1 MTNHKLNFD
10 GKTLGIEGVS
20 KVVEISDKECLFKL
34 ADKTL
39 AVKGSGLNVVRLDR
53 TEGVVVLET
62 EQFERI
68 VWMKLLGVGKEQL
81 YVFLLF
87 VALGVVVGVGYL
99 IGYKLTKGR
108 LAAALFDGIY
118 CTASAFALF
127 FLNLTANNGQARLH
141 VFVGLAVGVALS
153 CAICSKPLDK
163 PLGRLYNRL
172 TQLGSEVNDDG
183 TTVSQKIDGNT
194 DGSGNTGIG
203 AVALRTVD
211 NPVTNDGVARSRRKT
226 AKTGGKR
233 KKQ

>member
-1 MTNHKLNFD
+1 
-10 GKTLGIEGVS
+10 
-20 KVVEISDKECLFKL
+20 
-34 ADKTL
+34 
-39 AVKGSGLNVVRLDR
+39 
-53 TEGVVVLET
+53 
-62 EQFERI
+62 
-68 VWMKLLGVGKEQL
+68 MKLLGVGKEQL

-141 VFVGLAVGVALS
+141 VFVGLAIGVALS

-203 AVALRTVD
+203 AVALRAVD

-226 AKTGGKR
+226 AKTRGKR
-233 KKQ
+233 SKQQ

>member
-1 MTNHKLNFD
+1 
-10 GKTLGIEGVS
+10 
-20 KVVEISDKECLFKL
+20 
-34 ADKTL
+34 
-39 AVKGSGLNVVRLDR
+39 
-53 TEGVVVLET
+53 
-62 EQFERI
+62 
-68 VWMKLLGVGKEQL
+68 MKLLGVGKEQL

-127 FLNLTANNGQARLH
+127 FLNLTANN
-141 VFVGLAVGVALS
+141 VGLAVGVALS